1 MPFWKS
7 VILAFYDGQRVFYK
21 QKPHQTIYIAFD
33 EKMLFIQKVVMRKNY
48 NANKPIKVF
57 GSVGFNEIILTMKL
71 KTHHKT
77 FLS

>member
-33 EKMLFIQKVVMRKNY
+33 EKMLFSQKVVMRK
-48 NANKPIKVF
+48 
-57 GSVGFNEIILTMKL
+57 KL
-71 KTHHKT
+71 
-77 FLS
+77 

>member
-33 EKMLFIQKVVMRKNY
+33 EKNVIYSESSDEKKIIMQINLSRC
-48 NANKPIKVF
+48 
-57 GSVGFNEIILTMKL
+57 SVP
-71 KTHHKT
+71 
-77 FLS
+77 